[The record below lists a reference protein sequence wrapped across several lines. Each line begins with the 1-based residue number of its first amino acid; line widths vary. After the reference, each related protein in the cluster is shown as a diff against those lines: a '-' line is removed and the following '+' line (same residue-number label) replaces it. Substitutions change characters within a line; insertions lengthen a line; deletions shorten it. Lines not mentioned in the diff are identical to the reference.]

1 MNDLLPQAYLIGLIV
16 LLGGA
21 AFVVAR
27 QILRVRRDES
37 ALARLGGGG
46 SNADRASDPGT
57 LYELASV
64 QLRKRL
70 YAEAAD
76 TLKQALKAAERDPV
90 PNEARALMENAL
102 GFTLA
107 AESKY
112 PAAIRH
118 YRSALRA
125 KPDYP
130 VALNNLAFALEKQL
144 KPEEA
149 RAVYDQV
156 LQLEPENKTARK
168 RLRILDRRSGVAAG
182 PSSGGSRTGLGIDG
196 GGRASGEGRSGGK
209 TGGKNRGKAG
219 DSGRN
224 DRAS

>member
-27 QILRVRRDES
+27 QILRVRRDET
-37 ALARLGGGG
+37 ALAKLGGGG
-46 SNADRASDPGT
+46 NSSDLPKDPGT

-70 YAEAAD
+70 YAEATD

-90 PNEARALMENAL
+90 PDEARALMENAL

-107 AESKY
+107 AQSKY
-112 PAAIRH
+112 PVAIRH
-118 YRSALRA
+118 YRAALRA
-125 KPDYP
+125 KPEYP

-144 KPEEA
+144 KPEDA
-149 RAVYDQV
+149 RSISEQA
-156 LQLEPENKTARK
+156 LKLEPENKTARK
-168 RLRILDRRSGVAAG
+168 RLKTLNRRSGVMEPDSASG
-182 PSSGGSRTGLGIDG
+182 RGIGRSNNNDQGSSDKGSGDTKG
-196 GGRASGEGRSGGK
+196 GGD
-209 TGGKNRGKAG
+209 KA
-219 DSGRN
+219 
-224 DRAS
+224 A